1 MTIVSASAPA
11 KAVLSGEYV
20 VLYGAPAIATALN
33 RRVKITLTSTQ
44 QEFHSVTAPGY
55 VEGTWRFL
63 QDRSGDFNWQDELP
77 ASSTFALLEK
87 VWKRAPLDTA
97 MRLSVNIDS
106 SEFFDAASGAKL
118 GLGSSAAVATA
129 LTQALY
135 CFADVPVEPVDS
147 FRSAKDAHAAFQGG
161 RGSGVDVAASFY
173 GGLTEFRK
181 EADTPPRRLTWP
193 GGLACRF
200 LWSGQ
205 PANTTTRLRKLQDA
219 ESSRGSTALLGTA
232 ADNIAST
239 WADGAVDR
247 IMDSFRHYIEA
258 LWRFDIDQDLGI
270 FDAGHAGLVEMPAG
284 RDIVYKP
291 CGAGGGDIGVVFA
304 PDEESVIEF
313 CQQAKKHNFVQ
324 LDIEADRHGAK
335 ACIGE
340 EIE

>member
-1 MTIVSASAPA
+1 MTIVSASAPG

-20 VLYGAPAIATALN
+20 VLYGAPAIVTALN
-33 RRVKITLTSTQ
+33 RRVNITLNSTQ

-63 QDRSGDFNWQDELP
+63 QDRSGDFKWQDELP
-77 ASSTFALLEK
+77 AASTFTLLEN
-87 VWKRAPLDTA
+87 VWKRVPMDTS
-97 MRLSVNIDS
+97 MRFSVNIDS

-135 CFADVPVEPVDS
+135 CCIDIPTEPVDS
-147 FRSAKDAHAAFQGG
+147 FRAAKYAHSAFQGG

-181 EADTPPRRLTWP
+181 GVDTPPRRLTWP

-219 ESSRGSTALLGTA
+219 ESTSGSTAPLGTA
-232 ADNIAST
+232 ADNIASI
-239 WADGAVDR
+239 WAGGSAGE
-247 IMDSFRHYIEA
+247 IMDSLRHYIEA
-258 LWRFDIDQDLGI
+258 LRRFDNDHDLGI
-270 FDAGHAGLVEMPAG
+270 FDAGHAGLVEMAAD

-313 CQQAKKHNFVQ
+313 CQQAKEHNFVQ
-324 LDIEADRHGAK
+324 LGIAPEMHGAT
-335 ACIGE
+335 ACIGNE
-340 EIE
+340 VE